1 MNSDIANAPGGYE
14 VGSIFGE
21 EDTVPLSSIADD
33 MNQLVTSAGNSKENS
48 QSENSNL
55 DNLSS
60 TYAANMS
67 VQNAA
72 NILNSTSAGRRNMQY
87 TDASN
92 MNFTNSLGGQPISQ
106 MQSFDTMASRVSAP
120 NLVSLSELSAH
131 KSGVQVATA

>member
-33 MNQLVTSAGNSKENS
+33 MNELVTSASNSKENS

-72 NILNSTSAGRRNMQY
+72 NILSSSNSAGRRNMQY
-87 TDASN
+87 NDASS
-92 MNFTNSLGGQPISQ
+92 MNFTGSLGGQPISQ

-120 NLVSLSELSAH
+120 NLVSLSEMSAH
-131 KSGVQVATA
+131 KSGG